1 MIFNPKNQI
10 LLWPKAKIDEMGI
23 YRNNQTKSHLR
34 GSSMGTQSLL
44 ITAKKIKANQQ
55 NSMYALTP
63 TTRST
68 PQAALEIMYNI
79 MPLDLHLIE
88 IGLKTYLR
96 LKQQLDTPKDT
107 THIQGHLSYWD
118 SLQTNA
124 KPLWQ
129 ADDTCN
135 EAQWFKQY
143 QNNMNSLDGQQKHKT
158 PSEITVYTDGSKT

>member
-1 MIFNPKNQI
+1 
-10 LLWPKAKIDEMGI
+10 
-23 YRNNQTKSHLR
+23 
-34 GSSMGTQSLL
+34 
-44 ITAKKIKANQQ
+44 
-55 NSMYALTP
+55 
-63 TTRST
+63 
-68 PQAALEIMYNI
+68 

-107 THIQGHLSYWD
+107 TRIQGHLSYWD

-143 QNNMNSLDGQQKHKT
+143 QVNMNSLDGQQKHIT
-158 PSEITVYTDGSKT
+158 PSEITVYTCFIWSEWRLTVIAATVRIALVDILDLSEVDIPAGGFLYPTVGWG